1 MRLRLKGTIKSEFL
15 EVYGNES
22 PVYLPSANSIKCC
35 SPPASL
41 KANKFY
47 GTNKL
52 EVIKEA
58 LSWVYLIRSVK
69 IIKQFLNEIYRK

>member
-1 MRLRLKGTIKSEFL
+1 MRKAVRLRLKGTIKSEFL

-41 KANKFY
+41 KANKMNFMEQA
-47 GTNKL
+47 NQKL
-52 EVIKEA
+52 
-58 LSWVYLIRSVK
+58 
-69 IIKQFLNEIYRK
+69 